1 MTIPEISDASFFD
14 FSTLLLDTD
23 VVEARETG
31 EMIFEMGQPGQ
42 RMYVVTAG
50 QVQIKLADMVYDSV
64 EKGGIIGEM
73 ALLDDDVRSASAFA
87 GENCRLVAVDKKRL
101 LDWIQE
107 QPRIAIEIAKI
118 MVRRLRTMNFLAHHD
133 KLTQLPNR
141 NLFQER
147 CRVAVMRARQL
158 ESTLGVL
165 FIDLDH
171 FKSIN
176 ESLGY
181 AFADLLLRQVANRLR
196 GRMYELD
203 TLARMGADEFAVLL
217 DVESSRD
224 LAGVASNILELF
236 SKPFVL
242 GGQEIYISASIGI
255 SCYPQDCEDAESLL
269 KNADTAM
276 HSAKTR
282 GRNCSYF
289 YAADMNAI
297 ALETLTLKNHLRQAL
312 DRQEFH
318 LNYQPRVDL
327 ESGRIEGV
335 EALIRWQHPE
345 RGFVTPAAFIPLA
358 EQMGLIDRIGEW
370 VLMTAC
376 KQHKAWLD
384 SGLPPFRM
392 AVNLSAR
399 QLRLPDLKQR
409 VAAILA
415 ETGLDATYL
424 ELEVT
429 ESVFME
435 NAVSA
440 SAMLSELR
448 AMGIAIAMDDFGT
461 GYSSLGYLKQFP
473 LDFLK
478 IDQSFVR
485 GIPGSVNDMAIVRT
499 IITLA
504 KTLGLKVIA
513 EGVEAIEQIAFLKL
527 HGCEQYQGYHFSR
540 PLMAKEIGVL
550 LRKNLLG

>member
-1 MTIPEISDASFFD
+1 MIIPEIPGAPFD
-14 FSTLLLDTD
+14 FSTLLSGAD
-23 VVEARETG
+23 VAETRMAG
-31 EMIFEMGQPGQ
+31 EMIFEMGEPGQ
-42 RMYVVTAG
+42 RMYVVVAG
-50 QVQIKLADMVYDSV
+50 QVQIKLANMVYDSV

-107 QPRIAIEIAKI
+107 RPRIAIEIAKI
-118 MVRRLRTMNFLAHHD
+118 MVRRLRAMNFLAHHD

-141 NLFQER
+141 NLFQDR

-165 FIDLDH
+165 FINLDH

-181 AFADLLLRQVANRLR
+181 AFADLLLSQVATRLR
-196 GRMYELD
+196 SQTYELD
-203 TLARMGADEFAVLL
+203 TLARMGADEFAILL
-217 DVESSRD
+217 DVENSRD
-224 LAGVASNILELF
+224 LAGVAGGILDLF

-242 GGQEIYISASIGI
+242 AGQEIYISASIGI
-255 SCYPQDCEDAESLL
+255 SCYPQDCEDAQSLL

-276 HSAKTR
+276 HGAKAR

-289 YAADMNAI
+289 YAADMNAL

-318 LNYQPRVDL
+318 LNYQPRIDL
-327 ESGRIEGV
+327 DSGRIQGV
-335 EALIRWQHPE
+335 EALIRWRHPE
-345 RGFVTPAAFIPLA
+345 RGMVTPAAFIPLA

-370 VLMTAC
+370 VLETAC
-376 KQHKAWLD
+376 AQHKAWLD
-384 SGLPPFRM
+384 SGLPPFRI

-399 QLRLPDLKQR
+399 QLRQPDLTQR
-409 VAAILA
+409 IAAILDVA
-415 ETGLDATYL
+415 GLEATYL

-435 NAVSA
+435 DAATA
-440 SAMLSELR
+440 SSMLTQLR
-448 AMGIAIAMDDFGT
+448 SMGIAIAMDDFGT
-461 GYSSLGYLKQFP
+461 GYSSLSYLKQFP

-485 GIPGSVNDMAIVRT
+485 GIPDSVNDMAIVRT

-513 EGVEAIEQIAFLKL
+513 EGVEAKQQIAFLKL
-527 HGCEQYQGYHFSR
+527 YGCEQYQGFHFSR
-540 PLMAKEIGVL
+540 PLMANDMGAL
-550 LRKNLLG
+550 LRKNLTG